1 MKSSQ
6 WLRHEFLK
14 YFLWLSHHVFIRR
27 KMLVCP
33 VRTPQFL
40 TYDSLGSES
49 SCQALLLVLYGV
61 QHAKHTVH
69 MLCGQNQSAMESHDA
84 TWASPTRSN
93 RNLLSIWFRIKLG
106 HWTFG
111 NLSLLPNFSQPPHSG
126 LWSGNSRPKRLSF
139 KSSVCYFSHLFQR
152 KCVSRVALLYCCR
165 GKRQGKQVTY
175 VQHWCKISG
184 IMTINALLN
193 IQMLD

>member
-1 MKSSQ
+1 
-6 WLRHEFLK
+6 
-14 YFLWLSHHVFIRR
+14 
-27 KMLVCP
+27 MLVCP

-40 TYDSLGSES
+40 TYDSLDSEP

-61 QHAKHTVH
+61 QDAKHTVH

-84 TWASPTRSN
+84 TWASPIRSN
-93 RNLLSIWFRIKLG
+93 RNLLPIWFRIKLG

-126 LWSGNSRPKRLSF
+126 LWSGDSWPKMLSF

-152 KCVSRVALLYCCR
+152 KCVRRVCPAILFP
-165 GKRQGKQVTY
+165 GKTTRKASYICSTLMKNFWNNDNQWFVEYTDVGLTGTEWWLCMNVCMSVGLCTW
-175 VQHWCKISG
+175 V
-184 IMTINALLN
+184 
-193 IQMLD
+193 